1 MVVGLQTRLI
11 ASLTILVCVTLTLLG
26 FVLLQDANSRLELFH
41 LTQAKYQAKTLA
53 EGSLDALVT
62 QDFELLER
70 WVASAMPSKE
80 YAYAALVKP
89 TGIVLT
95 HTKMDLIGH
104 KVYTIKDLHTY
115 KVRKA
120 TNDNRPVIEVIY
132 PAFVGN
138 RHLAN
143 AHVSYYT
150 DIKRGVAEE
159 SLPWITLAVI
169 FSLLVITLGSVLLS
183 KKITNPIKYLTKIV
197 SDFTPEKELSIEA
210 SISERSDEVGA
221 LARTFNNMS
230 TRLFDAYK
238 QLKLK
243 SEELEK
249 RVKERTRELIESNQ
263 GLKESETR
271 IAAIVDNI
279 ADGVITVDN
288 AGIIESSNLAA
299 RQIFGYEN
307 IEFVGRNYSI
317 LFPGHEKESEY
328 LIRSNPRPQETIA
341 TTKFGK
347 EFTIEYSV
355 RNIHIQNKTI
365 SIFVFRDITERKAT
379 LEHLLYIANHDTLT
393 GLYNRSFLH
402 ETLERIVARTKR
414 GDSKSSAI
422 LYIDLDNF
430 KHVNDNF
437 GHAAGDRVLIEVT
450 QIMKSRAR
458 ESDILCRIGGDEF
471 VAVIFDTS
479 HKLAGKIA
487 EAFRKKLASYVYQN
501 GNEKVDVGCSIGI
514 SIITKDCNSADEELA
529 NADYACYQA
538 KRAGRNCVRMFD
550 PKDKHHSARTPI
562 KIY

>member
-1 MVVGLQTRLI
+1 MVIGLQTRLI
-11 ASLTILVCVTLTLLG
+11 ASLTILVCVTLTLMG

-41 LTQAKYQAKTLA
+41 LTQAKHQAKTLA

-80 YAYAALVKP
+80 YAFAALVKP
-89 TGIVLT
+89 NGIVLT

-104 KVYTIKDLHTY
+104 KVYTLKDLHSY
-115 KVRKA
+115 KVRK
-120 TNDNRPVIEVIY
+120 TKIDNRPVIEVIY

-150 DIKRGVAEE
+150 DIERGVAEE
-159 SLPWITLAVI
+159 SLPWISLAVI
-169 FSLLVITLGSVLLS
+169 FSLVVITLGSFLLS

-230 TRLFDAYK
+230 TRLFDAYR
-238 QLKLK
+238 QLTLK
-243 SEELEK
+243 SEELER
-249 RVKERTRELIESNQ
+249 RVKERTRELVESNQ
-263 GLKESETR
+263 DLKESETR

-288 AGIIESSNLAA
+288 AGIIESCNLAA
-299 RQIFGYEN
+299 LQIFGYDNSEL
-307 IEFVGRNYSI
+307 IGLNYST
-317 LFPGHEKESEY
+317 LFPSYKKV
-328 LIRSNPRPQETIA
+328 SNYTCQSNSQPLETIA
-341 TTKFGK
+341 TTKYGMD
-347 EFTIEYSV
+347 FTIEYSV
-355 RNIHIQNKTI
+355 RNIYVHNRTI
-365 SIFVFRDITERKAT
+365 SIFVFRDISERKAT
-379 LEHLLYIANHDTLT
+379 LEHLIHIANHDTLT
-393 GLYNRSFLH
+393 GLYNRSFLL
-402 ETLERIVARTKR
+402 EELERTVARTKR
-414 GDSKSSAI
+414 EDSKPCAI

-430 KHVNDNF
+430 KYVNDTF
-437 GHAAGDRVLIEVT
+437 GHAAGDRVLIDVT

-458 ESDILCRIGGDEF
+458 ESDILCRLGGDEF
-471 VAVIFDTS
+471 VALIFDTS
-479 HKLAGKIA
+479 PELAAKIA
-487 EAFRKKLASYVYQN
+487 EAFRQKLANYVYQN

-514 SIITKDCNSADEELA
+514 SIITKDCKSADEELE

-538 KRAGRNCVRMFD
+538 KRSGRNCVRMFD
-550 PKDKHHSARTPI
+550 PEDKHHSARTPI
-562 KIY
+562 KTY